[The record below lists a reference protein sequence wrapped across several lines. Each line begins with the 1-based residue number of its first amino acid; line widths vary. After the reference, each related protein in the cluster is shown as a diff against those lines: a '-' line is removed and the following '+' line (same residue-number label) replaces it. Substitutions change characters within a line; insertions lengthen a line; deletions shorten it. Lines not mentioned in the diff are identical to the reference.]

1 MTGATEPARRRF
13 AGKVAVVTG
22 AGRGIGKA
30 IALALAESGADVALI
45 SRTASEL
52 AVTREAVEAKG
63 RRALAVTA
71 DIGDGA
77 AVRRAASEILAYFDG
92 RLDIL
97 VNNAGVV
104 GRQSILDM
112 TEDEWDRVLDINLKG
127 TFFTTQAFVPPMIAQ
142 RRGKI
147 INLASTFGF
156 VGHPDRASYAAS
168 KGAIVQLTRQ
178 MAAELAPHGINVNA
192 VGPAIIRTELVA
204 PLIQPGMPYG
214 EAGLRKTPL
223 GRFGET
229 EDVAWPVV
237 FLASPAADYITGHTL
252 MIDGGWTAV

>member
-1 MTGATEPARRRF
+1 MAGTRF
-13 AGKVAVVTG
+13 SLEGQAAVVTG

-30 IALALAESGADVALI
+30 IALALAESGADVAMLD
-45 SRTASEL
+45 RTVSEL
-52 AVTREAVEAKG
+52 AATQAAVEALG
-63 RRALAVTA
+63 RRALAVAA
-71 DIGDGA
+71 DVSDVA
-77 AVRRAASEILAYFDG
+77 AVRRAATEVLAFFDG

-104 GRQSILDM
+104 GRQSILEM
-112 TEDEWDRVLDINLKG
+112 TEEEWDRVIDTNLKG
-127 TFFTTQAFVPPMIAQ
+127 TFFVTQAFVPPMIAQ

-147 INLASTFGF
+147 VNLGSTFGV

-168 KGAIVQLTRQ
+168 KGAIIQLTRQ

-204 PLIQPGMPYG
+204 PLIQPSMPYG

-252 MIDGGWTAV
+252 MVDGGWTAV